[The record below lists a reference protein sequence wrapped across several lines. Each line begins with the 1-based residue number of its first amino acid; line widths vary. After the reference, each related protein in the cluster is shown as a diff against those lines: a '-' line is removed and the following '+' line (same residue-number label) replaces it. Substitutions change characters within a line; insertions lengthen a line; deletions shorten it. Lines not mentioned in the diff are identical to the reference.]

1 MKNASRSNRKLEAIT
16 NRTIVVGIDIAKSRQ
31 WARFVD
37 YRGLEI
43 GKAVSFNND
52 REGFAYM
59 VAEIHAK
66 IKAFDAE
73 KVIVGMEPTGHY
85 WKPLANYLMKQNITV
100 VLVNPYHTKKAK
112 ELDDNSQTKSD
123 KKDALTIA
131 KLVKDGRYYDTYM
144 PHDEYAD
151 LRVLT
156 TTRISVNDKKSSVEN
171 KITAVLDEYFP
182 EFITV
187 FKHPY
192 KGKASM
198 QILKTCPLPK
208 DIKALGTGGVLAEIK
223 KAVKKT
229 VGRKTA
235 EKLVNA
241 ANISIGVDY
250 GESEATF
257 KIQKLVEEL
266 ELLNRQLDEI
276 EERMGKILDNLDIGK
291 YLLSVKGLGVVTTAM
306 LLGEIGSPLRFKD
319 AKQISRLAGYNLIED
334 SSGKNKSGTAIS
346 KRGRKNLRRVLYQIS
361 LTMVATNP
369 EMKQLYHYL
378 KTRKENP
385 LKKMQALVVISK
397 KVLSLIYALAK
408 KKEYY
413 DSNRVLGEVRQ
424 SQLLLAA

>member
-1 MKNASRSNRKLEAIT
+1 MKDGR
-16 NRTIVVGIDIAKSRQ
+16 
-31 WARFVD
+31 
-37 YRGLEI
+37 
-43 GKAVSFNND
+43 
-52 REGFAYM
+52 
-59 VAEIHAK
+59 
-66 IKAFDAE
+66 
-73 KVIVGMEPTGHY
+73 
-85 WKPLANYLMKQNITV
+85 
-100 VLVNPYHTKKAK
+100 
-112 ELDDNSQTKSD
+112 QTKSD

-144 PHDEYAD
+144 PHDKYAD

-156 TTRISVNDKKSSVEN
+156 TARISLNDKKSAIEN

-182 EFITV
+182 EFTTV

-192 KGKASM
+192 KGKAAV
-198 QILKTCPLPK
+198 QILKSCPLPK
-208 DIKALGTGGVLAEIK
+208 DIKALGIDGVLTEIR
-223 KAVKKT
+223 KAVKRT

-235 EKLVNA
+235 GKLVNA
-241 ANISIGVDY
+241 ASISIGVDY
-250 GESEATF
+250 GEAEATF

-266 ELLNRQLDEI
+266 ELVNKQLE
-276 EERMGKILDNLDIGK
+276 
-291 YLLSVKGLGVVTTAM
+291 YLLSVNGLGVVTVAM
-306 LLGEIGSPLRFKD
+306 LLGEIGDPLRFDD

-361 LTMVATNP
+361 LTMVATNS

-385 LKKMQALVVISK
+385 LKKMQALVVIGK

-413 DSNRVLGEVRQ
+413 HGDRVLGAVRQ